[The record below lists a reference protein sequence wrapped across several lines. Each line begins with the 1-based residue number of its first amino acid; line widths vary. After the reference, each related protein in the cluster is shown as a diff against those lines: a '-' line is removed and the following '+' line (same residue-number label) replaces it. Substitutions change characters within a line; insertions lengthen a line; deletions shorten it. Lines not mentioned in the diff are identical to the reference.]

1 MKYMESIM
9 TGARRFPLLLCVV
22 VACLFGAVPFQS
34 CTKEASGLTDGSL
47 AVVRGDRVEC
57 TFSSSV
63 EDMEDA
69 LVTKSS
75 FSNSFESAQN
85 SVVFIVFEDD
95 GNSSGSY
102 IWSSMD
108 GTTCTLDKNVSYN
121 VHAFVNFPSDITDSF
136 NLAFTED
143 ELVAVYGSC
152 YSFSKAD
159 LISNGMPMH
168 GKLEGFLPGVDESVV
183 PVKRLMAKVT
193 VNITCNWNGASIQGV
208 SLYNAN
214 YNIDPFSNSMLSGS
228 GISVFDSFTVSGGGS
243 TASGVLYVPENM
255 QGTISGISNSSSKSP
270 DFNST
275 VNSRQSRLTYIETE
289 VNGNGTYQGVVRY
302 RSYLG
307 NNATNNFDIKRNVA
321 YVWNLTFT
329 ESGLQYDDWKHE
341 TDELYKY
348 RYRYDVSPTSLAV
361 NVGGSASF
369 QVRRYTDTWCGGVW
383 TNGTTPTVLSP
394 SSQYTFSVAST
405 AIATANASG
414 NNVSVTGRASGN
426 TNVNVVI
433 SDGLSNGTA
442 LSVPVTVSDSI
453 TFGYRLT
460 LDPATCSINVG
471 ESVSFTPYL
480 HTDRYSNGVLVESD
494 YLVEAK
500 DPANLDWLPSNTSV
514 LGYSSTTGTFNG
526 VSAGTSTLTA
536 YYNSGNNGVPSSPA
550 IHVEATSTV
559 TVVNNITYELV
570 VTSLSGATTAH
581 VSEDIALLAKFYTV
595 TNGVRDSGVDVSLDA
610 NTTWRAVSVTGGLYL
625 GSNSSSSDKGVVF
638 ASSPG
643 KGTFEAGYVYNGA
656 TYWGQSP
663 ELTFIADDITYS
675 YGNDL
680 AVTPANASIY
690 IGDTQAYTATIT
702 RYTYTNGVL
711 SNTESGYDVTSSCS
725 WSTGSSSIATISS
738 GGVATGVLNGTTTV
752 NATFNGKNASTN
764 LTVLQ
769 SGPST
774 RYYYYLTLSISG
786 PDSTYPNEYY
796 VGETSNVATVQLWR
810 RTQESYDGSTWT
822 NVSGSDS
829 FVKTLTTSEYTINI
843 NNINGVTVA
852 SYLGNGRIRAD
863 YAGTGTGGMTTSLH
877 AAYTGSAYSNPD
889 SSSIR
894 SAVQIIHVSREA
906 NGGN

>member
-1 MKYMESIM
+1 M
-9 TGARRFPLLLCVV
+9 TGARRFSLLLCVV
-22 VACLFGAVPFQS
+22 VACLFGTVPFQS

-47 AVVRGDRVEC
+47 TVVRGDRVEC
-57 TFSSSV
+57 SFSSSV
-63 EDMEDA
+63 EDMENA

-85 SVVFIVFEDD
+85 RAVFVVCEDNGD
-95 GNSSGSY
+95 SSGGIVAVWNSDD
-102 IWSSMD
+102 SAS
-108 GTTCTLDKNVSYN
+108 CSLEKNVDYN
-121 VHAFVNFPSDITDSF
+121 VHAYVNFPSDF
-136 NLAFTED
+136 EEELNMLAGED
-143 ELVAVYGSC
+143 ELPGLTYQ
-152 YSFSKAD
+152 FTKAQ
-159 LISNGMPMH
+159 LSSNGMPMY
-168 GKLEGFLPGVDESVV
+168 GKLESFRPGVDEAVV

-214 YNIDPFSNSMLSGS
+214 KSINPFSNAVLSGS

-275 VNSRQSRLTYIETE
+275 VSSRQSCLTYIETE

-348 RYRYDVSPTSLAV
+348 RYRYDVTPTSLAV

-383 TNGTTPTVLSP
+383 SNGTTPTVLSP
-394 SSQYTFSVAST
+394 SSQYTFSVVSST
-405 AIATANASG
+405 VARANASG
-414 NNVSVTGRASGN
+414 NNVSVTGLASGN
-426 TNVNVVI
+426 TNINVVI
-433 SDGLSNGTA
+433 SDGLSNGTP

-480 HTDRYSNGVLVESD
+480 HTDRYSNGVLMESD

-514 LGYSSTTGTFNG
+514 LGYSGTTGTFNG

-536 YYNSGNNGVPSSPA
+536 YYNSGNHGVPSSPA
-550 IHVEATSTV
+550 IYVEATSTV
-559 TVVNNITYELV
+559 TVVNNVMYELV

-581 VSEDIALLAKFYTV
+581 VSEDIALLAKFYTT

-625 GSNSSSSDKGVVF
+625 GSNSSSSTKGVVY

-725 WSTGSSSIATISS
+725 WSTGNSSIATISS

-786 PDSTYPNEYY
+786 PDSTYPNYYY

-810 RTQESYDGSTWT
+810 RTQESYDDLTWT
-822 NVSGSDS
+822 NVSGSDYL
-829 FVKTLTTSEYTINI
+829 VKTLTTSEYTINI
-843 NNINGVTVA
+843 TDGTVA

-863 YAGTGTGGMTTSLH
+863 YAGTSRDGMTTSLH
-877 AAYTGSAYSNPD
+877 AVYTGSAYSNPN

-894 SAVQIIHVSREA
+894 SADQSIHVFREA
-906 NGGN
+906 GGNGSDDRD